1 MLRSAILCAMRNSL
15 ALGLIT
21 LAIGFSGSCS
31 FIPPYSSIKEQD
43 VSGFHTVKFRSGV
56 YSSIDAEADDMVN
69 DPPILSTSMELDRF
83 SSYGLELE
91 RLIGNQFS
99 ATVSID
105 AREYHPDS
113 DGPPIRGN
121 QIHAGLRRY
130 FGDRALTA
138 FLSTQLIYNFGLE
151 FQQERFESD
160 GFLAW
165 AVGVGLNMAVSE
177 NFSMEAAFLY
187 EGMPDVKSHRLNTDI
202 NSGFE
207 HNLSGM
213 VGYVAVGYHF

>member
-1 MLRSAILCAMRNSL
+1 MRNSL
-15 ALGLIT
+15 ALGLLT
-21 LAIGFSGSCS
+21 VAIGFGGSCS
-31 FIPPYSSIKEQD
+31 FIPPYSSIKEQS
-43 VSGFHTVKFRSGV
+43 VSGFQTVKFRSGV
-56 YSSIDAEADDMVN
+56 YSSIDAEADDVVN
-69 DPPILSTSMELDRF
+69 DPPTLNSSSELDRF
-83 SSYGLELE
+83 SSYGIELE

-113 DGPPIRGN
+113 IGPPIKGN

-165 AVGVGLNMAVSE
+165 AVGAGVNMAVTE
-177 NFSMEAAFLY
+177 NFSIETAFMY
-187 EGMPDVKSHRLNTDI
+187 EGMPDVKSHHLNANDTS
-202 NSGFE
+202 SGFE

-213 VGYVAVGYHF
+213 VGYIAVGYHF

>member
-1 MLRSAILCAMRNSL
+1 MRNSL
-15 ALGLIT
+15 ALGLLT
-21 LAIGFSGSCS
+21 LTIGTGGSCT

-43 VSGFHTVKFRSGV
+43 VSGFQTVKFRTGV
-56 YSSIDAEADDMVN
+56 YSSFDVESDDVVN
-69 DPPILSTSMELDRF
+69 TPPSLSTSDELDRF
-83 SSYGLELE
+83 SSYGIELE

-113 DGPPIRGN
+113 SGSPIRGN
-121 QIHAGLRRY
+121 QVHAGLRRY

-138 FLSTQLIYNFGLE
+138 FLSGQLIYNFGLE
-151 FQQERFESD
+151 FQQDSFESD
-160 GFLAW
+160 GFLGW
-165 AVGVGLNMAVSE
+165 GVGAGLNMAVSE
-177 NFSMEAAFLY
+177 SFSVEAAFMY
-187 EGMPDVKSHRLNTDI
+187 EGMADVESHMKGDNATS
-202 NSGFE
+202 SGFE